1 MSEILTVQDLTMSY
15 DRRVLNGVQMTVE
28 RGSIHG
34 LIGENGAGKTTLLK
48 CIMGIYKPESGKVCY
63 RGQPIY
69 ENLEAKAYIGYV
81 ADQCVY
87 FPKYR
92 LQDILKIY
100 QKLYQ
105 RFSMEKFQ
113 EVNELVSLNIK
124 RKRVQELSKGQKM
137 IFSLALNIAAGV
149 DLLIMDEATSGIDAI
164 IKKKLYDFLVEEVD
178 QRELTILLTSHHL
191 MELGNLCDRISVLKN
206 GKISGEDTVN
216 EITDKVQKVNFIF
229 SDGAPEEFLQE
240 EKLISYSNVGSIYT
254 VLFRELADT
263 ELEQLVEKYQ
273 PKQVEI
279 LQTSLEE
286 MFVYTEG
293 GELHGKED

>member
-1 MSEILTVQDLTMSY
+1 MSEILTVQDLVKSY
-15 DRRVLNGVQMTVE
+15 DKRVLNGVQMTVE
-28 RGSIHG
+28 RGSVHG

-48 CIMGIYKPESGKVCY
+48 CIMGIYEPEQGTIRYKGES
-63 RGQPIY
+63 IY
-69 ENLEAKAYIGYV
+69 ENPETKAHIGYV

-100 QKLYQ
+100 QKMYQ
-105 RFSMEKFQ
+105 GFLLEKFQ
-113 EVNELVSLNIK
+113 EVNALISLDIK

-164 IKKKLYDFLVEEVD
+164 IKKKLYDFLIHEVE
-178 QRELTILLTSHHL
+178 QRELTILLSSHHL
-191 MELGNLCDRISVLKN
+191 LELGNLCDRISVLK
-206 GKISGEDTVN
+206 GGRISGEDTVE
-216 EITDKVQKVNFIF
+216 EITGKVQKVNFIF
-229 SDGAPEEFLQE
+229 PDGAPEKFLQE
-240 EKLISYSNVGSIYT
+240 KKLISYSNVGSIYT

-263 ELEQLVEKYQ
+263 ELEQIIEKYHPRQ
-273 PKQVEI
+273 IEI
-279 LQTSLEE
+279 LQTTLEE

-293 GELHGKED
+293 GTLHGEEN